1 VRQEKA
7 GAGVRLYSYNW
18 AIPFDRAFSGLPKR
32 LTQGWN
38 ISGITRFSTGLPVQ
52 ISQGSGDY
60 SLTGSSATDVPNVI
74 APVVI
79 QNVRKSGPTG
89 PNTFFLPT
97 SFASGP
103 LGTFGDSNRSFFSG
117 PGIVTDFAMMKS
129 IQISG
134 IHVLADSG

>member
-1 VRQEKA
+1 M
-7 GAGVRLYSYNW
+7 
-18 AIPFDRAFSGLPKR
+18 
-32 LTQGWN
+32 
-38 ISGITRFSTGLPVQ
+38 
-52 ISQGSGDY
+52 
-60 SLTGSSATDVPNVI
+60 PNVI

-89 PNTFFLPT
+89 PNTYFLPT